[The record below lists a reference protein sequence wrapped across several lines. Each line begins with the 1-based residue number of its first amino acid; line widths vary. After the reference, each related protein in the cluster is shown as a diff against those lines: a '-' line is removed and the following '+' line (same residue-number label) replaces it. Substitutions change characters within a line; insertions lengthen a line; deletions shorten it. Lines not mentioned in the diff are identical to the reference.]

1 MEKKLEGSIED
12 NRGNIILENRKK
24 MTLTGVEEVISFD
37 DEKILLNTKLGALT
51 IKGQNLKM
59 NKLDVQNGDVMI
71 NGEIYY
77 IVYSGKEVK
86 KEKMK
91 FTPASIALICIGFT
105 SSSTFMI
112 WLNCNQELGKLYG
125 LADPSKIQSFNSMV

>member
-1 MEKKLEGSIED
+1 MEKKSEGKLEECK
-12 NRGNIILENRKK
+12 GNITLENRKK
-24 MTLTGVEEVISFD
+24 MILTGVEEVISFD

-77 IVYSGKEVK
+77 IVYSGKEIK
-86 KEKMK
+86 KEKEGIFARLFK
-91 FTPASIALICIGFT
+91 
-105 SSSTFMI
+105 
-112 WLNCNQELGKLYG
+112 
-125 LADPSKIQSFNSMV
+125 

>member
-1 MEKKLEGSIED
+1 MEKKLEGKVED
-12 NRGNIILENRKK
+12 NKGNIVLENRKK

-37 DEKILLNTKLGALT
+37 DEKILFNTKLGALT
-51 IKGQNLKM
+51 IKGINLKM

-86 KEKMK
+86 KEKE
-91 FTPASIALICIGFT
+91 SIIGRLF
-105 SSSTFMI
+105 
-112 WLNCNQELGKLYG
+112 K
-125 LADPSKIQSFNSMV
+125 

>member
-1 MEKKLEGSIED
+1 MEKKSEGNLEECK
-12 NRGNIILENRKK
+12 GNITLENRKK
-24 MTLTGVEEVISFD
+24 MILTGVEEVISFD

-77 IVYSGKEVK
+77 IVYSGKEIK
-86 KEKMK
+86 KEKEGIFARLFK
-91 FTPASIALICIGFT
+91 
-105 SSSTFMI
+105 
-112 WLNCNQELGKLYG
+112 
-125 LADPSKIQSFNSMV
+125 

>member
-1 MEKKLEGSIED
+1 MEKKSEGKLEECK
-12 NRGNIILENRKK
+12 GNITLENRKK

-77 IVYSGKEVK
+77 IVYSGHIRAYINPSCHPL
-86 KEKMK
+86 
-91 FTPASIALICIGFT
+91 TRALSH
-105 SSSTFMI
+105 SSR
-112 WLNCNQELGKLYG
+112 
-125 LADPSKIQSFNSMV
+125 

>member
-1 MEKKLEGSIED
+1 MEKKIEE
-12 NRGNIILENRKK
+12 NKGNIVLENRQK
-24 MTLTGVEEVISFD
+24 MTLTGVLEVISFD

-86 KEKMK
+86 KEKE
-91 FTPASIALICIGFT
+91 SIIGRLF
-105 SSSTFMI
+105 
-112 WLNCNQELGKLYG
+112 K
-125 LADPSKIQSFNSMV
+125 

>member
-1 MEKKLEGSIED
+1 MEKKLEAKIED
-12 NRGNIILENRKK
+12 NKGNIR
-24 MTLTGVEEVISFD
+24 VEEVISFD

-51 IKGQNLKM
+51 IKGLNLKM

-86 KEKMK
+86 KEKE
-91 FTPASIALICIGFT
+91 SIIGRLF
-105 SSSTFMI
+105 
-112 WLNCNQELGKLYG
+112 K
-125 LADPSKIQSFNSMV
+125 

>member
-1 MEKKLEGSIED
+1 MEKKSEGKLEECK
-12 NRGNIILENRKK
+12 GNITLENRKK
-24 MTLTGVEEVISFD
+24 MILTRVEEVISFD

-77 IVYSGKEVK
+77 IVYSGKEIK
-86 KEKMK
+86 KEKEGIFARLFK
-91 FTPASIALICIGFT
+91 
-105 SSSTFMI
+105 
-112 WLNCNQELGKLYG
+112 
-125 LADPSKIQSFNSMV
+125 

>member
-77 IVYSGKEVK
+77 DLGDDIYK
-86 KEKMK
+86 KL
-91 FTPASIALICIGFT
+91 TDIYNAGRNA
-105 SSSTFMI
+105 
-112 WLNCNQELGKLYG
+112 
-125 LADPSKIQSFNSMV
+125 